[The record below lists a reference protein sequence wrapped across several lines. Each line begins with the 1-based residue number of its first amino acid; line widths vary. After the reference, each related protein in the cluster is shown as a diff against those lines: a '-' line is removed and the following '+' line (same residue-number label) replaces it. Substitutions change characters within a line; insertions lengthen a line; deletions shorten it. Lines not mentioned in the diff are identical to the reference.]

1 MAALIL
7 NKLKG
12 VLRVVCVKTPGFGN
26 NRKNQLDDIGV
37 LTKSEVLDTELGMSF
52 ENVDVSIL
60 GSAKKVIINKDET
73 IIIDGAG
80 EKDVIKSR
88 VD

>member
-37 LTKSEVLDTELGMSF
+37 LTKSEVLDTDLGMSF

-80 EKDVIKSR
+80 EKEVIKSR
-88 VD
+88 VE